1 MKPIKL
7 LSAIGLILITL
18 VSCTSTRSVQL
29 SLMRPADIHLDS
41 RIERI
46 LLVDRTEP
54 QQKTLGIIEG
64 ILTGE
69 APYEDRAAV
78 QQIISSI
85 RNEVQTSPRFT
96 VNSASGRIK
105 GNSFSSAF
113 PSQLTWPTINS
124 LCRQYDAQVVVSIE
138 IFDTDFI
145 ITEGKRRV
153 KKTVG
158 SGDKKREIE
167 VDEYYAEGVG
177 NVKIGI
183 RLYDNINQTIV
194 DEQLLNQTNTWRAAA
209 DSKAGA
215 VAALISKSEATQEL
229 GRRVGRNY
237 ALKIAPLPIQVVRTY
252 YRKSKKAPVLEKGT
266 RLAEVGQWNEAMST
280 WKTGI
285 SIADKKR
292 AGQLCYNVAVG
303 YEVLGDLDLAIEWAQ
318 KAYTQYGNKLGRNY
332 VGILNDRKI
341 AEARLKEQMK

>member
-1 MKPIKL
+1 MKTIKL
-7 LSAIGLILITL
+7 FSGLLLVLIAISA
-18 VSCTSTRSVQL
+18 CTSTRTVQL

-46 LLVDRTEP
+46 LLLDRTEP

-69 APYEDRAAV
+69 APFEDKAAV

-85 RNEVQTSPRFT
+85 RNEVQTSPRFS

-105 GNSFSSAF
+105 GNSLSSAF
-113 PSQLTWPTINS
+113 PQQLTWSTINS
-124 LCRQYDAQVVVSIE
+124 LCRQYDAQIVVSIE

-145 ITEGKRRV
+145 ITDGKRRV

-158 SGDKKREIE
+158 SGDNQREIE
-167 VDEYYAEGVG
+167 VDEYFAEGVG

-194 DEQLLNQTNTWRAAA
+194 DEQFLNRTNTWRAAA

-215 VAALISKSEATQEL
+215 LAALINKSEATQEL
-229 GRRVGRNY
+229 ARRVGRDY
-237 ALKIAPLPIQVVRTY
+237 AYKIAPLPIRVGRTY
-252 YRKSKKAPVLEKGT
+252 YRKNKKAPVLERGT
-266 RLAEVGQWNEAMST
+266 RLAEVGQWNEAINT

-285 SIADKKR
+285 SIADEKR
-292 AGQLCYNVAVG
+292 AGQLCYNVAVA
-303 YEVLGDLDLAIEWAQ
+303 YEVLGELDIAIEWAQ
-318 KAYTQYGNKLGRNY
+318 KAYTQYGNKLARNY
-332 VGILNDRKI
+332 VRILNDRKI
-341 AEARLKEQMK
+341 SEARLQEQMK